1 MHGRIEVDDSG
12 FVHIAAVQEDRLLR
26 YFRSTDYGVSFEP
39 EVVFPDTIGG
49 SREIVVTENNV
60 YLYTI
65 NPTIGY
71 PNPQVNLFVSQ
82 DKGTTWNLPTKFP
95 FGAHPGVTARGDT
108 VYDYQESGAGG
119 SIYQARSYDS
129 GATFQPYETVAD
141 TIYASIQTPKIA
153 IGGNSILLCR
163 VGDDVSLSDNFA
175 YRSFDLGNTWLPP
188 FNITPPNIDSQFP
201 DVYFHSG
208 KFHFSEGYGF
218 AVYNRSDDYGNS
230 FTPHWL
236 LCLPTD
242 NCAVDEQ
249 QQLTAHESNVFT
261 TFLDPGD
268 APKDYL
274 ITRFSRD
281 NGDNWSQ
288 VQLASQQ
295 APSYLGIAPWYSTAV
310 DDSIFYVVYV
320 DDNGTPFES
329 LKLRFRR
336 GFYKFPFLSFEP
348 DTLKINSQFLPSQLS
363 TNFTVRNKGVI
374 DLEISQIE
382 LPSWITLLSDS
393 SFTLQPD
400 STKQIEIQLDLTQPL
415 LEAELLFHTNQQ
427 IDSIRSFVVLVDTV
441 ITDLG
446 EKENLPNKFSLSQNY
461 PNPFN
466 PTTTINYELGITN
479 YEKSELIIYNILGEE
494 VKSWKLS
501 SSSGEVVWN
510 GTDNFGNPV
519 SSGVYLYRLTNG
531 SFNKTKKMVLLK

>member
-1 MHGRIEVDDSG
+1 I
-12 FVHIAAVQEDRLLR
+12 
-26 YFRSTDYGVSFEP
+26 
-39 EVVFPDTIGG
+39 
-49 SREIVVTENNV
+49 
-60 YLYTI
+60 
-65 NPTIGY
+65 
-71 PNPQVNLFVSQ
+71 NLFVSP
-82 DKGTTWNLPTKFP
+82 DKGVTWNSPTKYP
-95 FGAHPGVTARGDT
+95 YASHFGFTARSDT
-108 VYDYQESGAGG
+108 AYDYQESGAGG

-129 GATFQPYETVAD
+129 GATFQPYETIAD

-208 KFHFSEGYGF
+208 KFHFSEGFGF
-218 AVYNRSDDYGNS
+218 AVYNRSDDFGNS

-249 QQLTAHESNVFT
+249 QQITAHENNVFV
-261 TFLDPGD
+261 TFVDPSED
-268 APKDYL
+268 PKYRML
-274 ITRFSRD
+274 TRFSRD
-281 NGDNWSQ
+281 DGDNWSQ
-288 VQLASQQ
+288 VQISSKEDPNFPAV
-295 APSYLGIAPWYSTAV
+295 GTWISTAV
-310 DDSIFYVVYV
+310 DDSIFYVVYRAV
-320 DDNGTPFES
+320 DYTVGDPFGVHE
-329 LKLRFRR
+329 LTFRR

-348 DTLKINSQFLPSQLS
+348 DTLKINSQFLPSQLN
-363 TNFTVRNKGVI
+363 TNFTVRNTGVI
-374 DLEISQIE
+374 DLEVSQIE

-466 PTTTINYELGITN
+466 PTTTINYELQITN
-479 YEKSELIIYNILGEE
+479 YEKSTLTIFNVLGQKVKEFELTKKVG
-494 VKSWKLS
+494 S
-501 SSSGEVVWN
+501 VVWN

-519 SSGVYLYRLTNG
+519 SSGVYLYRLRNG
-531 SFNKTKKMVLLK
+531 SLSKTQKMVLLK